1 MQCKKA
7 ARYSLPLSAGLVA
20 HRHDATLTD
29 MATES
34 RAGRPRASS
43 RETLAEAACELFL
56 EQGYEA
62 TSVVDIA
69 QRAGVSRS
77 SFFNYFS
84 SKSDVLWSGL
94 DARIAAASVALA
106 ALGRSADGPS
116 VRAAVLPIV
125 HGFAPD
131 PLALALRNAAAM
143 GLEQELL
150 RDTGLRHAR
159 IASAVAAA
167 ARSAG
172 IDEIRADILGSAL
185 ATAVLS
191 SLRVWAEQGAGQ
203 ASLEAQFDEALRSI
217 HDLPWG

>member
-1 MQCKKA
+1 MTTA
-7 ARYSLPLSAGLVA
+7 P
-20 HRHDATLTD
+20 
-29 MATES
+29 

-62 TSVVDIA
+62 TSIADITR
-69 QRAGVSRS
+69 RAGVSRS

-84 SKSDVLWSGL
+84 SKSDVLWSGF
-94 DARIAAASVALA
+94 DARVDAALVALA
-106 ALGRSADGPS
+106 RLGTDADGPA
-116 VRAAVLPIV
+116 VRAAVEPIV
-125 HGFAPD
+125 HAFAPD
-131 PLALALRNAAAM
+131 PLALALRNASAM
-143 GLEQELL
+143 GLEQELQ
-150 RDTGLRHAR
+150 RDTGIRHAR
-159 IASAVAAA
+159 ISSAVAAA

-203 ASLEAQFDEALRSI
+203 ASLETQFDQALRSI